1 MNGFAR
7 LRRREFARLDQ
18 EGHAYLDYTGSG
30 LYATSHV
37 RAHARFLASAVL
49 GNPHSENP
57 ASLASTRWIERAREK
72 VLEFFRADLAEYDIV
87 FTANASAA
95 IKLVGE
101 SYPFGARAALVLTAD
116 NHNSINGLRCWAERA
131 GAPVHTVPFAA
142 DLRAPAP
149 DDWLSRAAGGLFAY
163 PAQSNF
169 SGVKHPLAWVDA
181 AHDAGY
187 DVLLDAAAFVPAS
200 PLRLDAVRPDFVCL
214 SFYKMFGYPTGVGAL
229 IARRDALARLRRPW
243 FAGGTVKFVS
253 VQNHMHRLRDGA
265 EAFEDG
271 TPDFLA
277 ISAVPAGLRLL
288 EHIGMETIRRRVER
302 LTARLIAGLAG
313 LRHADGS
320 PRVRIYGPQRMEER
334 GGSVAF
340 NVLAADGTVL
350 PFWQVEA
357 DAARAGVSVRGGCFC
372 NPGAAEYALAI
383 PAERSAEC
391 LRESGEDFTI
401 ADLARCLGGRPVG
414 AVRASVGIATMPR
427 DIDRLIALLAVPADA
442 SPRSDTAHTGIVVV

>member
-7 LRRREFARLDQ
+7 LRRREFARLDR
-18 EGHAYLDYTGSG
+18 EGHAYLDYTGSA

-37 RAHARFLASAVL
+37 RAHARFLTSAVL
-49 GNPHSENP
+49 GNPHSANP

-101 SYPFGARAALVLTAD
+101 SYPFGARAALVRTAD
-116 NHNSINGLRCWAERA
+116 NHNSVNGLRCWAERA
-131 GAPVHTVPFAA
+131 GAPVHTVPL
-142 DLRAPAP
+142 DGELRAHDPI
-149 DDWLSRAAGGLFAY
+149 DWLRRAEGGLFAY

-169 SGVKHPLAWVDA
+169 SGVRHPLAWVDSA
-181 AHDAGY
+181 RAAGY
-187 DVLLDAAAFVPAS
+187 DVLLDAAAFAPTS
-200 PLRLDAVRPDFVCL
+200 PLRLDSVRPDFVCL

-253 VQNHMHRLRDGA
+253 VQNGLHRLRDGA

-277 ISAVPAGLRLL
+277 ISALPAGLRLL
-288 EHIGMETIRRRVER
+288 EHIGLETIRRRVER

-313 LRHADGS
+313 LRHPGGA
-320 PRVRIYGPQRMEER
+320 PRVRIYGPASLEER

-340 NVLAADGTVL
+340 NVLAQDGTVL

-357 DAARAGVSVRGGCFC
+357 DAARVGVSVRGGCFC
-372 NPGAAEYALAI
+372 NPGAAEHALGI
-383 PAERSAEC
+383 PAERSAAC
-391 LRESGEDFTI
+391 LRESGEDFTPAAF
-401 ADLARCLGGRPVG
+401 ADCLGGGPVG
-414 AVRASVGIATMPR
+414 AVRASVGIATVPR
-427 DIDRLIALLAVPADA
+427 DIDRLIGLLAVAGA
-442 SPRSDTAHTGIVVV
+442 KHGSHAIRTAIVVA